1 MKNSENTLTWEDL
14 SGLSFLITD
23 ESAN

>member
-1 MKNSENTLTWEDL
+1 MKNSENKLTWEDL